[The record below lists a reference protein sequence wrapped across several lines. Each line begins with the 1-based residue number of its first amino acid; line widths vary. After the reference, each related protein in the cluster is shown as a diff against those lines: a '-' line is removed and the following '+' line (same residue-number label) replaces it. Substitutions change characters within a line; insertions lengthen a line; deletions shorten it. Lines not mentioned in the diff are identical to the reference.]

1 MQHRVHISQLNIDI
15 DSEEFPQIVK
25 VPSILDQD
33 SGSAFSDQMKLSVLE
48 TEIETHLEQIKKLQ
62 TENEFIIKERD
73 EVLEEYEDELKAVK
87 TANDYLERENMEIKQ
102 EIKILYSQV
111 EDLHNENDKLQSL
124 ACRNRE
130 LELLVSQKKN
140 IISQLQETNKIL
152 SDSFV
157 NANFEKAKVLPDPE
171 TLQTLEPNLQSEEID
186 RLRQE
191 LIKISLLY
199 AESQTEK
206 GVLEKRLNGQ
216 MQPKRFTWKFWKFW
230 KNS

>member
-25 VPSILDQD
+25 VSSSLDQG
-33 SGSAFSDQMKLSVLE
+33 SGSAVSDQFRLSVLE
-48 TEIETHLEQIKKLQ
+48 TEIETHLDQIKKLQ
-62 TENEFIIKERD
+62 AENEFIQKERD

-87 TANDYLERENMEIKQ
+87 SANDYLERENLEIKQ
-102 EIKILYSQV
+102 EIKILYSRV

-124 ACRNRE
+124 VCRNRE
-130 LELLVSQKKN
+130 LELLISQKKS

-157 NANFEKAKVLPDPE
+157 NASFEKAEQHPQKYI
-171 TLQTLEPNLQSEEID
+171 TIEPNQQNEEIN
-186 RLRQE
+186 RLRDE

-206 GVLEKRLNGQ
+206 GVLEKMLNDQ
-216 MQPKRFTWKFWKFW
+216 VQPKRFTWKFWKFW